1 MKQRKEKFNSSMF
14 ESIVNNMKAIH
25 KAKNHDYAG
34 ENYLSDL
41 TASNRMG
48 VEAWVNVSLRLQQ
61 KMSRLEN
68 FVKQRKLEVK
78 DEGIEDTLKDLAV
91 YSVLALILYRNKK

>member
-1 MKQRKEKFNSSMF
+1 MTIKFNSKLFSV
-14 ESIVNNMKAIH
+14 IVDEMKVLH
-25 KAKNHDYAG
+25 SRKNHDYAG

-68 FVKQRKLEVK
+68 FVKRRKLEVK

-91 YSVLALILYRNKK
+91 YSVLALILYKNKK